1 MNWGNKLLITF
12 LVFGTGMTYLV
23 YRSMHTEFELVEKD
37 YYKTELSYQ
46 QVIDATKR
54 TQTLQTQVQWKQT
67 DSGLEM
73 QLPEEMRSRE
83 LKGDIW
89 FYCAYNSAQDR
100 KLPLQV
106 NENAVQHFADSL
118 LLPGSYTAKINWED
132 GAEKY
137 YAEIPVYIK

>member
-12 LVFGTGMTYLV
+12 LVFGSGMTYLV

-54 TQTLQTQVQWKQT
+54 SKTLRSPVQWQQT
-67 DSGLEM
+67 SLGLEM
-73 QLPEEMRSRE
+73 QLPAEMKTKE

-89 FYCAYNSAQDR
+89 FYCAYNSVQDR
-100 KLPLQV
+100 KVPLQV
-106 NENAVQHFADSL
+106 NENAVQYFPDSL
-118 LLPGSYTAKINWED
+118 LLPGTYTAKINWKDSTEQ
-132 GAEKY
+132 Y
-137 YAEIPVYIK
+137 YTESHIYVK